1 LLFCLEKSVDIG
13 FTLFDYYSG
22 VISLLVF
29 ALTLGVFP
37 VKINLSL
44 SLFIIF
50 APLLLLLLVLT
61 MLHNLVVQ
69 VPQKETN

>member
-1 LLFCLEKSVDIG
+1 LFCLEKSKDIG

-29 ALTLGVFP
+29 ALTLGVFVFP
-37 VKINLSL
+37 VKINL

-50 APLLLLLLVLT
+50 APLLLLLLALTVLD
-61 MLHNLVVQ
+61 NLVVQ